1 MTVRRYSVPI
11 IRTKLYRPPVAGDF
25 VYREGL
31 NALLDESS
39 DHTLTLVSAPAGY
52 GKSTF
57 ISHWIESRD
66 SPSAWLSLDGMDNDV
81 RVFIANVVAAVQTV
95 FPEACTETLHVLK
108 ATVLPPL
115 PVIAGYLGND
125 LDALEGTLVLAL
137 DDYHCIEQQGVHE
150 LMNHLLTHPPEPL
163 QLIIISRRDPPLLL
177 GALRAHNNLTEI
189 RMRDLRF
196 KRSETKAFLE
206 QTTGK
211 TFSNTTIAHLQQSI
225 EGWVAG
231 LRLVVL
237 GVKHHSDADA
247 YLRRF
252 DCGISGI
259 QDFLVEEVM
268 EKQPPGLVD
277 LMCKTS
283 IFNRFCAPLCEAVG
297 AVPADGDEASVD
309 GSGAIELLKN
319 TGLFCISLDQQGEWY
334 RYHHMFKEQL
344 ERQLRK
350 RFTPD
355 GITSMHRQAAAWFE
369 SHDSLEEAIQ
379 HHLMAGDPAAA
390 GRLIV
395 RHRNTILNE
404 EQWHRLGVLL
414 DKLPMESV
422 DEDTELLML
431 KAWQMKTEGCYAEAF
446 QLLDRIGE
454 RIGNGPPD
462 ASTESLRGSVDSMR
476 CLQKLIEGQG
486 RLVRKHAEDALMR
499 LPADCL
505 SERGYAYLMQGI
517 GMQQC
522 GDLAGAHKLI
532 HEALAGASLPPG
544 TFQARLHA
552 ALCFIDWI
560 AADVR
565 VMHVTAR
572 QYFELSEVLRLDESF
587 QASSYFLG
595 IAEYEDDKLPD
606 AERLLMPIVGDMMS
620 ANPELSTEG
629 TFALASVYQAT
640 GRPDQASQIIESV
653 CESLQTAQKMVL
665 LQKARAYLADLAL
678 RQGHMDTAV
687 NWARGFDPEPLV
699 AVQRFY
705 EPRIT
710 LARVL
715 IAQGTAASLAQAGR
729 LLARL
734 QTFYAQIHATR
745 CLIQVL
751 ALQAMLSAAK
761 GDDAAAHDALARA
774 VSLGLPGGSIRLFV
788 DLGPGLVKLLN
799 RLDLDAGGKR
809 YVGRILDAYRGD
821 GKAQADEALEHPLT
835 KREIQILEL
844 LAKELSNK
852 QIADQ
857 LFIAPATVKRHS
869 ENIYHKLDVPGRHRA
884 VTKAKGLGL
893 IHPDPVLARY

>member
-1 MTVRRYSVPI
+1 MTVSKYSLPI

-25 VYREGL
+25 VYRDGL

-81 RVFIANVVAAVQTV
+81 RVFIVNVVAAVQTV
-95 FPEACTETLHVLK
+95 FPEACTETLHLLK

-115 PVIAGYLGND
+115 PVIAGYLSND
-125 LDALEGTLVLAL
+125 LNTLEGTLVLAL
-137 DDYHCIEQQGVHE
+137 DDYHHIDRPGVHE
-150 LMNHLLTHPPEPL
+150 LINHLLKHPPEPL

-189 RMRDLRF
+189 RVRDLRF

-206 QTTGK
+206 QATGK
-211 TFSNTTIAHLQQSI
+211 TFSSATIAHLQQST

-231 LRLVVL
+231 LRLAILAVQ
-237 GVKHHSDADA
+237 HHSDADA

-252 DCGISGI
+252 DCDIIGI
-259 QDFLVEEVM
+259 QDFLIEEVLK
-268 EKQPPGLVD
+268 KQPPGLVD

-297 AVPADGDEASVD
+297 AVLADGDEAPVD
-309 GSGAIELLKN
+309 GSGPIELLRN
-319 TGLFCISLDQQGEWY
+319 TDLFCISLDQQGEWY

-344 ERQLRK
+344 QRQLRK

-355 GITSMHRQAAAWFE
+355 GIASMHRQAAAWFE
-369 SHDSLEEAIQ
+369 SHGFLTETIQ
-379 HHLMAGDPAAA
+379 HHLKAGDPAEA

-404 EQWHRLGVLL
+404 EQWLRLDVLL
-414 DKLPMESV
+414 DQLPMESIY
-422 DEDTELLML
+422 EDAELLML
-431 KAWQMKTEGCYAEAF
+431 KAWQMKTQGCYAEAF
-446 QLLDRIGE
+446 QLLDRIEE
-454 RIGNGPPD
+454 RIDNGPPD

-476 CLQKLIEGQG
+476 CLQKFEAGQG
-486 RLVRKHAEDALMR
+486 RLARKHAEDALMR

-505 SERGYAYLMQGI
+505 SERAYAYLIQGVA
-517 GMQQC
+517 MQQC
-522 GDLAGAHKLI
+522 GDLAGARKLI

-565 VMHVTAR
+565 LMHVTAR
-572 QYFELSEVLRLDESF
+572 QYFELSEVLRLDESV
-587 QASSYFLG
+587 QVASYFLG

-606 AERLLMPIVGDMMS
+606 AERLLMPMVGDMIS

-629 TFALASVYQAT
+629 TFVLASVYQAT

-653 CESLQTAQKMVL
+653 CESLQTTQKMVL

-687 NWARGFDPEPLV
+687 NWARGFDPEPPV
-699 AVQRFY
+699 AVQKFY

-710 LARVL
+710 LAKVL
-715 IAQGTAASLAQAGR
+715 IAQGTADSLAQAGR

-734 QTFYAQIHATR
+734 QTFYAQIHSTR

-761 GDDAAAHDALARA
+761 DDDATALDALARA

-788 DLGPGLVKLLN
+788 DLGRGLFKLLN
-799 RLDLDAGGKR
+799 RLDLDAEGTR
-809 YVGRILDAYRGD
+809 YVGRILDAYRSD
-821 GKAQADEALEHPLT
+821 GKARAEETPELLLT
-835 KREIQILEL
+835 KRERQILGL
-844 LAKELSNK
+844 LAQELSNK
-852 QIADQ
+852 QIADR

-869 ENIYHKLDVPGRHRA
+869 ENIYHKLDVPGRQQA
-884 VTKAKGLGL
+884 VVKAKR
-893 IHPDPVLARY
+893 LAIIQPG